1 MLRRG
6 ATMHVKKYL
15 LKCLHRL
22 QKGPG
27 YTYKELLVW
36 YCDNTN
42 THGPKRIICEGPKKK
57 AMWFLITLLFAA
69 LVCWQ
74 WGIFVRTYLS
84 WEVSVSLSVGFKTM
98 DFPAVTIC
106 NASPFKYS
114 KVKHLLKDLD
124 ELMEAVLERI
134 LAPELSHVNAT
145 KALNSSI
152 WNHTPLV
159 LIDERNHH
167 HPVVLDLFE
176 DRHNG
181 SSNSS
186 ASEKICNA
194 QGCKMAMRLCSLNGT
209 QCTFRNFT
217 SATQA
222 VTEWYSLQA
231 TNIFAQ
237 VPQQELVEMS
247 YRGEQMILACLFGAE
262 PCNYR
267 NFTSIFYPHYGN
279 CYIFN
284 WGMTEKALP
293 SANPGTE
300 FGLKLILD
308 IGQEDYVPFLTSTA
322 GVRLMLHEQRSY
334 PFIRD
339 EGIYAMSGTETSI
352 GVLVDKLQRMGEP
365 YSQCTVNGSEVPTP
379 NFYSDYNTT
388 YSIQACLRSCF
399 QDHMIRNC
407 DCGHYLYPLPRG
419 EKYCNN
425 RDFPDWAHCY
435 SDLQMSVAQRET
447 CIGMCKESCND
458 TQYKMTISMA
468 DWPSEASED
477 WIFHVLSQE
486 RDQSTIIDRHLSRG
500 IVKLNIYFQE
510 FNYRTIEESAAN
522 NIVWLLSNLGGQF
535 GFWMGGSV
543 LCLIEFGEII
553 IDFVWITVIKLVAL
567 AKSLRQRRAQAN
579 YSGPPPTVAELVE
592 AHTNFSFQ
600 PDTAP
605 HSPNTGPYPDE
616 QALPIPG
623 TPPPNYDS
631 LRLQPLD
638 VIESESDGDAI

>member
-1 MLRRG
+1 
-6 ATMHVKKYL
+6 MHIKKYL

-57 AMWFLITLLFAA
+57 AMWFVLTLLFTS

-74 WGIFVRTYLS
+74 WGVFIRTYLS
-84 WEVSVSLSVGFKTM
+84 WEVSVSLSIGFKAM

-106 NASPFKYS
+106 NTSPFQYS

-134 LAPELSHVNAT
+134 LGPELSHVNT
-145 KALNSSI
+145 TRALNLTI
-152 WNHTPLV
+152 WNHVPLV
-159 LIDERNHH
+159 FIDEQNPH

-176 DRHNG
+176 DNYNGSASSTPAPGRTCSAHGCKVAMKLCSHNG
-181 SSNSS
+181 TT
-186 ASEKICNA
+186 CN
-194 QGCKMAMRLCSLNGT
+194 
-209 QCTFRNFT
+209 FRNFS

-222 VTEWYSLQA
+222 VTEWYALQA

-237 VPQQELVEMS
+237 VPNQELVAMGYS
-247 YRGEQMILACLFGAE
+247 AEQLILACLFGAE
-262 PCNYR
+262 ACTYR
-267 NFTSIFYPHYGN
+267 NFTRIFHPDYGN

-284 WGMTEKALP
+284 WGMKEKALP
-293 SANPGTE
+293 SANPGAE

-308 IGQEDYVPFLTSTA
+308 VGQEDYVPFLTSTA
-322 GVRLMLHEQRSY
+322 GARLMLHEQMSY
-334 PFIRD
+334 PFIKE
-339 EGIYAMSGTETSI
+339 EGIFAMSGMETSI
-352 GVLVDKLQRMGEP
+352 GVLVDKLERKGEP
-365 YSQCTVNGSEVPTP
+365 YSQCTVNGSDVPIR
-379 NFYSDYNTT
+379 NLYSDYNTT
-388 YSIQACLRSCF
+388 YSIQACIRSCF

-407 DCGHYLYPLPRG
+407 SCGHYLYPLPRG

-425 RDFPDWAHCY
+425 QEFPDWAYCY
-435 SDLQMSVAQRET
+435 SALRMSLAQRET
-447 CIGMCKESCND
+447 CIDVCKESCND

-468 DWPSEASED
+468 VWPSESSED
-477 WIFHVLSQE
+477 WIFHVLSEE
-486 RDQSTIIDRHLSRG
+486 RDQSPNITLNRKGVI
-500 IVKLNIYFQE
+500 KLNIYFQE
-510 FNYRTIEESAAN
+510 YNYRTIEESAAN

-543 LCLIEFGEII
+543 LCLIEFAEII
-553 IDFVWITVIKLVAL
+553 IDFVWITIIKLVAL
-567 AKSLRQRRAQAN
+567 AKSLRRRRAQAC
-579 YSGPPPTVAELVE
+579 YDGPPPTVAELVE
-592 AHTNFSFQ
+592 AHTNFGFQ

-605 HSPNTGPYPDE
+605 HGPDAGPHPHE
-616 QALPIPG
+616 QTPPIPG

-638 VIESESDGDAI
+638 VTESDNEGDAI